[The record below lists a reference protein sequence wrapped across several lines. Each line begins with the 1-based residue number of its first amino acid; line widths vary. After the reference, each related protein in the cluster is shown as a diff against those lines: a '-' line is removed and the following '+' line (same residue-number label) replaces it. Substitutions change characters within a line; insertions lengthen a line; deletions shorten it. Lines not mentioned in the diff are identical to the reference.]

1 MIELT
6 NYMYPLE
13 LMAAILNLNMK
24 DSFSTISKVINEFLV
39 LNLVGLAILNIIL
52 AQILHE

>member
-52 AQILHE
+52 ARILHE